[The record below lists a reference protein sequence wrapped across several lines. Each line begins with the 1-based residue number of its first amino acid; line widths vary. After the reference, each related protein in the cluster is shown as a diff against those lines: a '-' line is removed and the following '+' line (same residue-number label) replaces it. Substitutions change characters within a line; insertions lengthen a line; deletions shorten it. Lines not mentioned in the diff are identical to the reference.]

1 MQEEVTNRTVTFVIQ
16 AAKLSSDIMRRSME
30 KYLNSVEQKH
40 RSKVAQKQQEKLAK
54 KREPTQG
61 RIKVKDLAKQNA
73 GMENFEIANKE
84 LKRFEKYA
92 RKYGIN
98 YAVKKDK
105 SKDPPVYLV
114 FFKGRDR
121 SAIDAAF
128 REFTAAQTRKKN
140 KNRVGIRK
148 KLALHRAAAK
158 NQKKAKDKNRQQV
171 R

>member
-1 MQEEVTNRTVTFVIQ
+1 MKKKNIIIIIIVITIILVIGYILFFKDINQSNNVEEIEVPDGGIDMVL
-16 AAKLSSDIMRRSME
+16 K
-30 KYLNSVEQKH
+30 KYY
-40 RSKVAQKQQEKLAK
+40 
-54 KREPTQG
+54 
-61 RIKVKDLAKQNA
+61 
-73 GMENFEIANKE
+73 EIANKE

-121 SAIDAAF
+121 AAIDAAF
-128 REFTAAQTRKKN
+128 RDFTGEQLRKKN

-148 KLALHRAAAK
+148 KLALYRAAAK
-158 NQKKAKDKNRQQV
+158 NQKKARDKNRQQV

>member
-1 MQEEVTNRTVTFVIQ
+1 MQEEVTNKTVTFVVQ
-16 AAKLSSDIMRRSME
+16 TAKFSANIIRRMME
-30 KYLNSVEQKH
+30 KYLNSVEQNH
-40 RSKVAQKQQEKLAK
+40 RSKKAQKQQEKLAK
-54 KREPTQG
+54 KREPPQG

-73 GMENFEIANKE
+73 GMENYEIANKE

-121 SAIDAAF
+121 AAIDAAF
-128 REFTAAQTRKKN
+128 RDFTGEQLRKKN

-148 KLALHRAAAK
+148 KLALYRAAAK
-158 NQKKAKDKNRQQV
+158 NQKKARDKNRQQV